1 MTWIDTE
8 WFRGKKHC
16 KVVVYNLSKAGGEA
30 ADAVTEP
37 EPERRSHRLR
47 ADRG

>member
-16 KVVVYNLSKAGGEA
+16 KVAVYNLLLYLFS
-30 ADAVTEP
+30 
-37 EPERRSHRLR
+37 SQ
-47 ADRG
+47 